1 MPSPS
6 SVHDQLTDILVTVV
20 GCPADAVVPGA
31 KLKKLG
37 TDSLTIIEVADELG
51 RRFGVHLADDTI
63 NSLRTVQDGIDAIVS
78 HDGSTAASHTVAAS
92 RSPSTRSFL

>member
-20 GCPADAVVPGA
+20 GCSSDAVVPA
-31 KLKKLG
+31 ATLKGLG
-37 TDSLTIIEVADELG
+37 TDSLTVIEVADELG

-63 NSLRTVQDGIDAIVS
+63 NALRTVQDGIDAVVR
-78 HDGSTAASHTVAAS
+78 HDGS
-92 RSPSTRSFL
+92 RSTPSAPPKTRSFP

>member
-20 GCPADAVVPGA
+20 GCPADAVVPAA

-51 RRFGVHLADDTI
+51 RRFDVHLADGTI
-63 NSLRTVQDGIDAIVS
+63 NALRTVQDGIDAIVG
-78 HDGSTAASHTVAAS
+78 HDGSTAASRTAPAS
-92 RSPSTRSFL
+92 HRPKTRSSL